1 MLSNWPY
8 SIICWHFLSC
18 VRNAQIAVQ
27 VKNKIKQTS
36 LGHFDWVT
44 SAVSIFSVSWC
55 SDTAFTWHY
64 EYQPPALLLRLNSN
78 VSRTARDLHVI
89 PGEFLNCCQNKAVG
103 TSFFCSIAKSY
114 KLLVLYCIGQGITC
128 PALYAMEMQGFFK
141 RYCKSTA
148 SRTTTLESRNNF
160 FTVRIICSSS
170 YSSSSDSHI

>member
-1 MLSNWPY
+1 MLSNCPY

-18 VRNAQIAVQ
+18 VRNAQIAMQ

-89 PGEFLNCCQNKAVG
+89 PGVSESLPKQSSRHFLFLLYSKELQVACTVLHRARHHLSCTLCHEDAGIFLKVLQIH
-103 TSFFCSIAKSY
+103 SIK
-114 KLLVLYCIGQGITC
+114 
-128 PALYAMEMQGFFK
+128 
-141 RYCKSTA
+141 
-148 SRTTTLESRNNF
+148 NNN
-160 FTVRIICSSS
+160 TRI
-170 YSSSSDSHI
+170 